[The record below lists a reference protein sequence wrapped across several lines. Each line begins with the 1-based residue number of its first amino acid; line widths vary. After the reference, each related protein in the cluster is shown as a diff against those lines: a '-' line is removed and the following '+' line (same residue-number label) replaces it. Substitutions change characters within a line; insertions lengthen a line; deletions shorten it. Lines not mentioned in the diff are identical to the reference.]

1 MRSQNGSD
9 LQAVALWR
17 SFGQALAASAA
28 PRPGSLNLAETVP
41 AIFSSM
47 QPTRVVIELVWAGD
61 RQLRFDLEVQLP
73 RATGIELEFAGERLP
88 VSAKQRAAFGGPGH
102 DGAYAQ
108 VSGKTLSFSL
118 YHHDRGPAVARAF
131 AESAFMAHAHRYGA
145 LMKPRRLA
153 FGYDATLGLLTTLAG
168 ECTVGTDA
176 WFTTLCRLGM
186 RCIDEAD
193 DGAEI
198 ADAGAL
204 LDRDYGRISEA
215 PGLVWREARGIGRI
229 RGGHPSP
236 DLEIQWGWPERKLR
250 GVARGG

>member
-1 MRSQNGSD
+1 MTSND
-9 LQAVALWR
+9 PQAVALWR
-17 SFGQALAASAA
+17 SFGQALQASAA
-28 PRPGSLNLAETVP
+28 PRPGNLDLAGTVP
-41 AIFSSM
+41 AIFSATR
-47 QPTRVVIELVWAGD
+47 PTRAVIGLVWAGG

-73 RATGIELEFAGERLP
+73 RTTGIELEFAGERLP
-88 VSAKQRAAFGGPGH
+88 VRAKQRAAFGGPGH

-108 VSGKTLSFSL
+108 VSGKTLTFSL
-118 YHHDRGPAVARAF
+118 YHHDRGPAVVRAF
-131 AESAFMAHAHRYGA
+131 AESAFMAHAHPYGA

-168 ECTVGTDA
+168 ECTVGMDA
-176 WFTTLCRLGM
+176 WFATLGRLGM

-198 ADAGAL
+198 TDAGAL
-204 LDRDYGRISEA
+204 LERDHGRISAA